1 MKKFFSAIFAVISLL
16 LGVCSCK
23 SVKPE
28 FHFDLSITGDVY
40 DAPTSIDGDFAVN
53 VCNDNT
59 IIEAINLKNAPVKS
73 ILEQE
78 GVEANDWLDD
88 YIKKN
93 VLSYFSTN
101 TTYDVYVK
109 GYVKEMLT
117 GLTFSVDKRFTN
129 EPE

>member
-28 FHFDLSITGDVY
+28 FNFDLYITGGVY
-40 DAPTSIDGDFAVN
+40 DAPTNIDGDFDVN

-59 IIEAINLKNAPVKS
+59 IIEAISLKNAPIKS

-78 GVEANDWLDD
+78 GVAANGWLDD

-93 VLSYFSTN
+93 VLSYFSAN
-101 TTYDVYVK
+101 TTYDVYVN
-109 GYVKEMLT
+109 GYVKETLK

-129 EPE
+129 KPE

>member
-28 FHFDLSITGDVY
+28 FHFDLSITGDVH

-59 IIEAINLKNAPVKS
+59 IIEAVNLKNAPVKS
-73 ILEQE
+73 IPEQE
-78 GVEANDWLDD
+78 GVAANSWLDD

-93 VLSYFSTN
+93 VLSYFSAN

-109 GYVKEMLT
+109 GYVKETLT

-129 EPE
+129 KSE